1 MKTSSLR
8 VNIFTFS
15 ILTGT
20 VPSSLGLL
28 TNLRTNKDKL
38 SMDTV
43 TFGIVV
49 KVQHGKSASHSGQL
63 EVKC

>member
-20 VPSSLGLL
+20 EPSSLGLL
-28 TNLRTNKDKL
+28 TNLRSNKDKL

-43 TFGIVV
+43 
-49 KVQHGKSASHSGQL
+49 KVQHEKSASHSGQL